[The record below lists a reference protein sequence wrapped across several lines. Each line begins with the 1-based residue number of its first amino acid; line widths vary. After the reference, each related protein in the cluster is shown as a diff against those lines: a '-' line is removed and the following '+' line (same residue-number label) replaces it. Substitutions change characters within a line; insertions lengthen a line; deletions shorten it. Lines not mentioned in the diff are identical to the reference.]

1 MGEGS
6 ILPAITMT
14 LFKTTLISL
23 ILLGSPLVAHA
34 TSFDCNLGRS
44 ATEMLICHNEY
55 LSKLDDELGKLY
67 WTARRAVADKRSFR
81 ADSDTKWT
89 WRETH
94 CTDESCLTAWYSRRI
109 EELQQMVDDLQSISK
124 PSTVRTAS
132 VSSMAEPAIAIGQC
146 TIAEPGMISLDHC
159 RSLMKSN
166 MQWKYDMH
174 GGDWFCGVA
183 VLEDEAKLPAI
194 ALR

>member
-1 MGEGS
+1 MGENP

-14 LFKTTLISL
+14 LFKTTLISV

-34 TSFDCNLGRS
+34 TSFDCNIGRS
-44 ATEMLICHNEY
+44 ATEKLICHNET

-81 ADSDTKWT
+81 ADSDAKWT

-94 CTDESCLTAWYSRRI
+94 CTDEACLATWYSGRI
-109 EELQQMVDDLQSISK
+109 EELQQMVDDLQSISRRS
-124 PSTVRTAS
+124 PVRTAS
-132 VSSMAEPAIAIGQC
+132 VNLSAESSIAMGQC
-146 TIAEPGMISLDHC
+146 TIAEPGMISLDNC
-159 RSLMKSN
+159 RSLMKST
-166 MQWKYDMH
+166 MHWKYDVH

-183 VLEDEAKLPAI
+183 VLDEPKLPTV
-194 ALR
+194 ALQ

>member
-1 MGEGS
+1 MGES
-6 ILPAITMT
+6 PILSAITMT
-14 LFKTTLISL
+14 LFKTTLISV

-44 ATEMLICHNEY
+44 ATEKLICHNEY

-67 WTARRAVADKRSFR
+67 WKARRAVTDKRSFR
-81 ADSDTKWT
+81 ADSDAKWT

-94 CTDESCLTAWYSRRI
+94 CTDETCLTTWYSGRI
-109 EELQQMVDDLQSISK
+109 GELQQMVDDLQSISK
-124 PSTVRTAS
+124 PSPVRPAS
-132 VSSMAEPAIAIGQC
+132 VNLLAEPAIAMGRC
-146 TIAEPGMISLDHC
+146 TIAEPGMISLDNC

-166 MQWKYDMH
+166 MHWKYDVH

-183 VLEDEAKLPAI
+183 VLDESKLPKV
-194 ALR
+194 ALQ

>member
-1 MGEGS
+1 MGES
-6 ILPAITMT
+6 PILSAITMT
-14 LFKTTLISL
+14 LFKTTLISV

-44 ATEMLICHNEY
+44 ATEKLICHNEH

-67 WTARRAVADKRSFR
+67 WKARRAVTDKRSFR
-81 ADSDTKWT
+81 ADSDAKWT

-94 CTDESCLTAWYSRRI
+94 CTDETCLTTWYSGRI
-109 EELQQMVDDLQSISK
+109 GELQQMVDGLQSISK
-124 PSTVRTAS
+124 PSPVRPAS
-132 VSSMAEPAIAIGQC
+132 VNLLAEPAIAMGRC
-146 TIAEPGMISLDHC
+146 TIAEPGMISLDNC

-166 MQWKYDMH
+166 MHWKYDVH

-183 VLEDEAKLPAI
+183 VLDESKLPEV
-194 ALR
+194 ALQ

>member
-1 MGEGS
+1 MGES
-6 ILPAITMT
+6 PILSAITMT
-14 LFKTTLISL
+14 LFKTTLISV

-44 ATEMLICHNEY
+44 ATEKLICHNEH

-67 WTARRAVADKRSFR
+67 WKARRAVTDKRSFR
-81 ADSDTKWT
+81 ADSDAKWT

-94 CTDESCLTAWYSRRI
+94 CTDETCLATWYSGRI
-109 EELQQMVDDLQSISK
+109 GELQQMVDDLQSISK
-124 PSTVRTAS
+124 PSPVRPSS
-132 VSSMAEPAIAIGQC
+132 VNLLAEPAIAMGRC
-146 TIAEPGMISLDHC
+146 TIAEPGMISLDNC

-166 MQWKYDMH
+166 MHWKYDVH

-183 VLEDEAKLPAI
+183 VLDESKLPKV
-194 ALR
+194 ALQ